1 MTCVVDSSVAVKWYL
16 AEPDHEAALRLLM
29 RGDRLVAPDLIL
41 VELANVAWKRVQRG
55 EIDAMFGRGMVAEL
69 IAGDVELLRSAD
81 LADAALEIAID
92 LGHPVYDCFYLACA
106 QAQGLAVVTA
116 DRRLAARV
124 AGTPYG
130 RLVQPLA

>member
-1 MTCVVDSSVAVKWYL
+1 VTCVVDSSVAVKWYL